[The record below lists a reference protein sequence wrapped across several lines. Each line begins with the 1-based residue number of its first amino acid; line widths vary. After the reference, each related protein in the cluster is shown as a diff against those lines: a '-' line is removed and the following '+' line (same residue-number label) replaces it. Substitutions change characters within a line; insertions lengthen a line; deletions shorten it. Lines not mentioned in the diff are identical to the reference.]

1 MKLLKGLIAIA
12 VVFGLFVWAIGSYL
26 GPDDLAKCKG
36 LEPSAATGCE
46 KADAIVAVSGGDTV
60 ARTTEAILLYKNGWA
75 STIIFS
81 GAAADKSGPSNAQV
95 MKQQAINAGIDPN
108 DVITEETSE
117 TTDENAAKT
126 TSIFEQ
132 RNIKSAVLVTSSY
145 HMRRALLEFRKDSK
159 GVTVRAHPVAYD
171 KQWSPVWWITPTG
184 WYLAMPELIKSLVL
198 STGGV
203 SDR

>member
-12 VVFGLFVWAIGSYL
+12 VIFGLIVWAIDSYL

-36 LEPSAATGCE
+36 LEPNDSLGCQR
-46 KADAIVAVSGGDTV
+46 ADAIVAVSGGDTV

-95 MKQQAINAGIDPN
+95 MKQQAINAGVDPN

-126 TSIFEQ
+126 VSIFEQ
-132 RNIKSAVLVTSSY
+132 RNINSAILVTSSY
-145 HMRRALLEFRKDSK
+145 HMRRALLEFRKDTNS
-159 GVTVRAHPVAYD
+159 VEVRAHPVATD
-171 KQWSPVWWITPTG
+171 KQWGMFWWLTPVG
-184 WYLAMPELIKSLVL
+184 WYLATPELVRSLIL

-203 SDR
+203 APR